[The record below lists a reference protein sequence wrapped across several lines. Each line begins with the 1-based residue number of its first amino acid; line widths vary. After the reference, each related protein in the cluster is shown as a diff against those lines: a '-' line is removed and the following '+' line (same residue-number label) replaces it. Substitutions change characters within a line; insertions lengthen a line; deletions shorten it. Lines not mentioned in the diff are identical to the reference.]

1 MRSSSPSKIYPV
13 TDKVLNQSGFTL
25 IEVIIG
31 ITVIAIVTLVV
42 TAGMGPIFRQTVDPW
57 HQVRAT
63 ELAQSLMSEITA
75 RRFDENSP
83 TGNAGLRCGDTG
95 GPACTTL
102 TSSCLS
108 ALPNAEETSRADFDD
123 VDDYHCLSLSGDEIS
138 NSQDQALQGV
148 YGGYKVSVRVTPTGA
163 SATETELKRI
173 EVSVSAPNQGPI
185 VFNSWRGNW

>member
-1 MRSSSPSKIYPV
+1 MLPKSNRTSQ
-13 TDKVLNQSGFTL
+13 NGFTL

-42 TAGMGPIFRQTVDPW
+42 TAGMGPLFRQTVDPW

-63 ELAQSLMSEITA
+63 ELAQSMMNEITA

-83 TGNAGLRCGDTG
+83 TGSAGLRCGDSG
-95 GPACTTL
+95 GPDCTTL
-102 TSSCLS
+102 ISDCSS
-108 ALPNAEETSRADFDD
+108 ALPNAEEGARSDFDD
-123 VDDYHCLSLSGDEIS
+123 VDDYHCLSLSGDQIS
-138 NSQDQALQGV
+138 NSQDQALLNV
-148 YGGYKVSVRVTPTGA
+148 YRGYTVEVRVTPTGA

-173 EVSVSAPNQGPI
+173 EVSVSAPNQSPI